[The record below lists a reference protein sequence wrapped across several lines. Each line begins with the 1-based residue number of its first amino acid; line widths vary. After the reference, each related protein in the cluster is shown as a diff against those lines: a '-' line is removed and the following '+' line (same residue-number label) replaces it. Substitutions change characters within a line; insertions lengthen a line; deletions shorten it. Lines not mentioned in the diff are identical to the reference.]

1 MATSSNVSIRGLANK
16 NDQAAIDISSVRAE
30 DQKIAFSAC
39 EDNILK
45 SYSNVTYRWTMAPL
59 TPKQVTQLQTG
70 IGIGSLSPGLAN
82 IVICSGGGKDAD
94 RAATFYGS
102 PEYFID
108 NIEINTLA
116 TPTKESGLSGNLTM
130 NFDVIEPYSLG
141 LFIQSLQAAALRST
155 YDNYLECTWLMQVDF
170 IGVDVDGRQQLIPDA
185 TRLYTQKLQQISF
198 VATEAGSKYQVKT
211 LDFNLEAFNN
221 VYGTFPNAANFQG
234 ATVQE
239 ALSGLAK
246 VLNDAQELAVKQ
258 GLIKI
263 ADEYEIVV
271 KAPFSFDAAK
281 VQMIDNTE
289 IQNKMANSK
298 FPAGSSSDKS
308 SGTAKAPAKS
318 SDGRGAPEYSIRKF
332 AFPPKDDTRIVD
344 MIREVMISSEFITN
358 ATQPENVS
366 KDDGMITWYR
376 ISVVTEYKGTNIVD
390 TIQNRPAYKFT
401 FVIGPYRVHHSV
413 AKIPLGPTLG
423 MTDTGLKST
432 IKKQYNY
439 LYTGLNDD
447 IIRWELKF
455 DNTFYTSMPFQN
467 AVADRDIDGIIG
479 EQPSNTNASPA
490 SSGSKLITHSGRL
503 MRDKSGS
510 YIKPMGGSTVDK
522 ADIRTARAFE
532 RAIMLGTE
540 MITLNMTILGDPY
553 YLSRSGA
560 FLEQVGATPGSQINN
575 DKTMAS
581 ESGEV
586 RVFLRFRTP
595 IDAPRPGGALFI
607 FPASGYSDSPFGGLY
622 RIRSVK
628 SKFHEGVF
636 TQDLDLFRDRGQQP
650 EEITKFRS
658 DPSLLFNSAIG
669 VDPRINGYNGTP
681 AAVANPGTPEAGSAF
696 NQGSLGTRA
705 PEAPATTPSATV
717 NTTEADIYP
726 QNGTFE
732 VTKQG
737 NPIPTNLP
745 PAPFNKTGPDG
756 RKLPYTEELENQLK
770 NAQ

>member
-1 MATSSNVSIRGLANK
+1 MTTSSNVYIRGLANK
-16 NDQAAIDISSVRAE
+16 SDQAAINISSVRTE
-30 DQKIAFSAC
+30 NQKIAFSAC

-70 IGIGSLSPGLAN
+70 IGIGSLSPRLAN
-82 IVICSGGGKDAD
+82 IVICSGGGRDTD

-108 NIEINTLA
+108 NVEINTLA

-170 IGVDVDGRQQLIPDA
+170 IGVDVDGKQQLIPDA

-271 KAPFSFDAAK
+271 KAPFTFDVKRGQA
-281 VQMIDNTE
+281 IDNTE

-318 SDGRGAPEYSIRKF
+318 PDGRGAPEYSIRKF

-358 ATQPENVS
+358 ATKPENVS

-376 ISVVTEYKGTNIVD
+376 ISVVTEYKGTNTVQVD

-401 FVIGPYRVHHSV
+401 FVVGPYRVHHSV

-455 DNTFYTSMPFQN
+455 DNTFYTSMPFSP

-479 EQPSNTNASPA
+479 EQPSNTNATPA
-490 SSGSKLITHSGRL
+490 SSGSTLITHAGRL

-522 ADIRTARAFE
+522 DDIRTARAFE

-586 RVFLRFRTP
+586 RLFLRFRTP
-595 IDAPRPGGALFI
+595 IDAPTPGSSLFI
-607 FPASGYSDSPFGGLY
+607 FPASGYSDSPFSGLY
-622 RIRSVK
+622 RVRSVK

-650 EEITKFRS
+650 EEITSLRS
-658 DPSLLFNSAIG
+658 DPSLLFNSDIG
-669 VDPRINGYNGTP
+669 VDQRINGYNGKAAESAPP
-681 AAVANPGTPEAGSAF
+681 AASTIVNSDIPEKSSVA
-696 NQGSLGTRA
+696 
-705 PEAPATTPSATV
+705 PSATV
-717 NTTEADIYP
+717 E
-726 QNGTFE
+726 TFP
-732 VTKQG
+732 VSNPYAGIQG
-737 NPIPTNLP
+737 RSLNPGMELP
-745 PAPFNKTGPDG
+745 PPPHQSFNNKTSPSGE
-756 RKLPYTEELENQLK
+756 RLPWAKELENQLNNLYGDK
-770 NAQ
+770 